1 MIDIYVIGCGGIGG
15 YLLNLLP
22 QTMACLAVDYS
33 IEVMRIS
40 NDQIMG
46 SNGTSNMLVNPFRS
60 ITLVD
65 GDTFDGHNSLRQAGA
80 AGSKIQ
86 VQMHKIRQ
94 MDAFTTW
101 LNTTQLRGFNNY
113 LTPANIR
120 QIIPAPK
127 KINYSTEDMVRSP
140 ATGYYDN
147 RSKFSI
153 KNIPVIFPCVDN
165 HKTRYEITK
174 WAETFDNVLIFNGG
188 NEKTK
193 GNVLVYEKYDGI
205 NFDPPIY
212 KIYPEVNDKTDLRP
226 DETSCTDVASKNDQ
240 TAITNNVIASF
251 MLAMFTKWFRTGG
264 FKQKTR
270 ERDENGNFKEVRRNE
285 VLIDLEKMTTT
296 TLTHLK

>member
-1 MIDIYVIGCGGIGG
+1 MIDIYVVGCGGIGG

-33 IEVMRIS
+33 IENMKVP

-46 SNGTSNMLVNPFRS
+46 SNGTSDMLINPFRS
-60 ITLVD
+60 LTLVD
-65 GDTFDGHNSLRQAGA
+65 GDIFDGHNSLRQAGA

-101 LNTTQLRGFNNY
+101 LNTTELKGYNNY

-120 QIIPAPK
+120 KIIPMPDKDA
-127 KINYSTEDMVRSP
+127 NMLYSP
-140 ATGYYDN
+140 ANHFYDY
-147 RSKFSI
+147 RSKFSAHNVAI
-153 KNIPVIFPCVDN
+153 IFPCVDN

-174 WAETFDNVLIFNGG
+174 WAETFPSVVIFNGG
-188 NEKTK
+188 NDKTK
-193 GNVLVYEKYDGI
+193 GNVLVYERDDGVAL
-205 NFDPPIY
+205 DPPIY
-212 KIYPEVNDKTDLRP
+212 KVYPEVNDKTDLRP
-226 DETSCTDVASKNDQ
+226 DETPCTDVASKNDQ

-264 FKQKTR
+264 FDQKTR
-270 ERDENGNFKEVRRNE
+270 ERDANGKFKEARRNE

>member
-1 MIDIYVIGCGGIGG
+1 MIDIYVVGCGGIGG

-33 IEVMRIS
+33 IENMKVP

-46 SNGTSNMLVNPFRS
+46 SNGTSDMLINPFRS
-60 ITLVD
+60 LTLVD
-65 GDTFDGHNSLRQAGA
+65 GDIFDGHNSLRQAGA

-101 LNTTQLRGFNNY
+101 LNTTELKGYNNY

-120 QIIPAPK
+120 KIIPVPDK
-127 KINYSTEDMVRSP
+127 HVDILRSP
-140 ATGYYDN
+140 LTGYYDFN
-147 RSKFSI
+147 SKFSANNVAI
-153 KNIPVIFPCVDN
+153 IFPCVDN

-174 WAETFDNVLIFNGG
+174 WAETFPSVVIFNGG
-188 NEKTK
+188 NDKTK
-193 GNVLVYEKYDGI
+193 GNVLVYERDDGVEL
-205 NFDPPIY
+205 DPPIY
-212 KIYPEVNDKTDLRP
+212 KVYPEVNDKTDLRP
-226 DETSCTDVASKNDQ
+226 DETPCTDIASKNDQ

-264 FKQKTR
+264 FNQKTR
-270 ERDENGNFKEVRRNE
+270 ERDANGKFKEARRNE

>member
-1 MIDIYVIGCGGIGG
+1 
-15 YLLNLLP
+15 
-22 QTMACLAVDYS
+22 
-33 IEVMRIS
+33 
-40 NDQIMG
+40 
-46 SNGTSNMLVNPFRS
+46 
-60 ITLVD
+60 
-65 GDTFDGHNSLRQAGA
+65 
-80 AGSKIQ
+80 
-86 VQMHKIRQ
+86 
-94 MDAFTTW
+94 
-101 LNTTQLRGFNNY
+101 
-113 LTPANIR
+113 
-120 QIIPAPK
+120 
-127 KINYSTEDMVRSP
+127 MVRSP

-212 KIYPEVNDKTDLRP
+212 KVYPEVNDKTDLRP
-226 DETSCTDVASKNDQ
+226 DETPCTDVASKNDQ

>member
-1 MIDIYVIGCGGIGG
+1 MIDIYVVGCGGIGG

-33 IEVMRIS
+33 IENMKVPK
-40 NDQIMG
+40 DQIMG
-46 SNGTSNMLVNPFRS
+46 SNGTSDMLINPFRS
-60 ITLVD
+60 LTLVD
-65 GDTFDGHNSLRQAGA
+65 GDIFDGHNSLRQAGA

-101 LNTTQLRGFNNY
+101 LNTTELKGYNNY

-120 QIIPAPK
+120 KIIPVPDK
-127 KINYSTEDMVRSP
+127 HVDILRSP
-140 ATGYYDN
+140 LTGYYDFN
-147 RSKFSI
+147 SKFSANNVAI
-153 KNIPVIFPCVDN
+153 IFPCVDN

-174 WAETFDNVLIFNGG
+174 WAETFPSVVIFNGG
-188 NEKTK
+188 NDKTK
-193 GNVLVYEKYDGI
+193 GNVLVYERDDGVEL
-205 NFDPPIY
+205 DPPIY
-212 KIYPEVNDKTDLRP
+212 KVYPEVNDKTDLRP
-226 DETSCTDVASKNDQ
+226 DETPCTDVASKNDQ

-264 FKQKTR
+264 FNQKTR
-270 ERDENGNFKEVRRNE
+270 ERDANGKFKEARRNE

>member
-33 IEVMRIS
+33 IENMKIP
-40 NDQIMG
+40 NDHIMG

-60 ITLVD
+60 LTLVD
-65 GDTFDGHNSLRQAGA
+65 GDIFDGHNSLRQAGA

-101 LNTTQLRGFNNY
+101 LNTTELKGYNNY

-120 QIIPAPK
+120 KIIPMPDKEAQMR
-127 KINYSTEDMVRSP
+127 YSP
-140 ATGYYDN
+140 ANHFYDY
-147 RSKFSI
+147 RSKFSVH
-153 KNIPVIFPCVDN
+153 NVAVIFPCVDN

-174 WAETFDNVLIFNGG
+174 WAETFPSVVIFNGG
-188 NEKTK
+188 NDKTK
-193 GNVLVYEKYDGI
+193 GNVLVYERDDGVEL
-205 NFDPPIY
+205 DPPIY
-212 KIYPEVNDKTDLRP
+212 KVYPEVNDKTDLRP
-226 DETSCTDVASKNDQ
+226 DETPCTDVASKNDQ

-251 MLAMFTKWFRTGG
+251 MLAMFTKWFRTGE
-264 FKQKTR
+264 FQQKTR
-270 ERDENGNFKEVRRNE
+270 ERDANGKFKEARRNE

>member
-1 MIDIYVIGCGGIGG
+1 MIDIYVVGCGGIGG

-33 IEVMRIS
+33 IENMKVP

-46 SNGTSNMLVNPFRS
+46 SNGTSDMLINPFRS
-60 ITLVD
+60 LTLVD
-65 GDTFDGHNSLRQAGA
+65 GDIFDGHNSLRQAGA

-101 LNTTQLRGFNNY
+101 LNTTELKGYNNY

-120 QIIPAPK
+120 KIIPVPDK
-127 KINYSTEDMVRSP
+127 HVDILRSP
-140 ATGYYDN
+140 LTGYYDFN
-147 RSKFSI
+147 SKFSANNVAI
-153 KNIPVIFPCVDN
+153 IFPCVDN

-174 WAETFDNVLIFNGG
+174 WAETFPSVVIFNGG
-188 NEKTK
+188 NDKTK
-193 GNVLVYEKYDGI
+193 GNVLVYERDDGVEL
-205 NFDPPIY
+205 DPPIY
-212 KIYPEVNDKTDLRP
+212 KVYPEVNDKTDLRP
-226 DETSCTDVASKNDQ
+226 DETPCTDVASKNDQ

-264 FKQKTR
+264 FNQKTR
-270 ERDENGNFKEVRRNE
+270 ERDANGKFKEARRNE